1 MRLVF
6 ANALAY
12 NPPANPVHRA
22 ARALAT
28 EFEGELRR
36 TLERLERSAAR
47 VNEHSCSLCQVIL
60 IITLRCQAYVR
71 PPARN
76 ESARE
81 TRVATT

>member
-1 MRLVF
+1 VRLVF

-60 IITLRCQAYVR
+60 IPHCVVR
-71 PPARN
+71 PRARN
-76 ESARE
+76 ERARE